1 MITLNLE
8 INEVNFILESLGD
21 LPSKSGAFQLMVK
34 IKSQG
39 EPQVPKPEEI
49 KE

>member
-1 MITLNLE
+1 MITLNLK
-8 INEVNFILESLGD
+8 INEVNFILESLKD